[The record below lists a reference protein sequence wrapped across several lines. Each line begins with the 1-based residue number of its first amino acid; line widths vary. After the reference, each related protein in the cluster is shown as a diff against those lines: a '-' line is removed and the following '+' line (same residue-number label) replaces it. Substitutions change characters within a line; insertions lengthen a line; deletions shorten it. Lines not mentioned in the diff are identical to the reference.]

1 MKKHPAISSDLAKVT
16 LTEPKDEINL
26 EQPDVNEAT
35 VETEVNYVGEYVYDT
50 KLDKDE
56 IHKEFWKK
64 LKENF
69 KSGVDEFSDGTTCN
83 EKIIIFW
90 GKCRFKEGFDRSYIL
105 DKKNWPKEVKKIEI
119 EDPG

>member
-1 MKKHPAISSDLAKVT
+1 M
-16 LTEPKDEINL
+16 
-26 EQPDVNEAT
+26 
-35 VETEVNYVGEYVYDT
+35 YDT

-56 IHKEFWKK
+56 VHKEFWKK
-64 LKENF
+64 LKNNF
-69 KSGVDEFSDGTTCN
+69 EGGVEEFFDGSTCN

-90 GKCRFKEGFDRSYIL
+90 GKCRFKEGYDRTYIL